1 MQNTALRD
9 DFEHSG
15 ADLPDPGKPD
25 LITVEEAKA
34 LDAGTMAD
42 LFKEHINPGQFHFM
56 KLLGF
61 HKVKIETAEG
71 MYYVDQNGRK
81 ILDFFGGFGS
91 LAHGHNHPQRDRGA
105 AEVPG
110 RRPPRDSDCL
120 PVPIRDGSCKEPG
133 RLFARRTGHGVPRIL
148 RLGSH
153 GSRGQGGRTR
163 VRQEELQDRA
173 CGQFLSR
180 QDQGCSVDHGF
191 GSVPGRFQARR
202 QPHQGAVRRS
212 GGPDAGD

>member
-1 MQNTALRD
+1 MMQNTALRD

-34 LDAGTMAD
+34 LDAATMAD

-61 HKVKIETAEG
+61 HKVKIETAQG

-91 LAHGHNHPQRDRGA
+91 VAHGHNDPRVIA
-105 AEVPG
+105 ARQKFPMAQEPC
-110 RRPPRDSDCL
+110 RLRWPRPKRPD
-120 PVPIRDGSCKEPG
+120 
-133 RLFARRTGHGVPRIL
+133 
-148 RLGSH
+148 RLGC
-153 GSRGQGGRTR
+153 TC
-163 VRQEELQDRA
+163 RA
-173 CGQFLSR
+173 STASSAPTAIPWSSCAPNS
-180 QDQGCSVDHGF
+180 DS
-191 GSVPGRFQARR
+191 P
-202 QPHQGAVRRS
+202 
-212 GGPDAGD
+212 